1 MQPIYNVLILPSF
14 AFFFGGSFTLLSTF
28 FDPPGAEQLPV
39 PDDDCTAVTLD
50 DDGVGT
56 AFAFD
61 GIFFGGAILR
71 PKKSNRTHMID
82 GISNGGGLT
91 FVS

>member
-1 MQPIYNVLILPSF
+1 LGINGTTTSSDEHYNLFQMKHVTEHSEIQEYVNYITAECYKIL
-14 AFFFGGSFTLLSTF
+14 G
-28 FDPPGAEQLPV
+28 
-39 PDDDCTAVTLD
+39 
-50 DDGVGT
+50 
-56 AFAFD
+56 
-61 GIFFGGAILR
+61 